1 MSNLR
6 QRHSLVIL
14 SAVFVR
20 VISQIDL
27 HQSSHHR
34 RSRRHKSSQI
44 SLSAILTACKEDQF
58 ECAPGYCVPLS
69 RRCDGYTDCV
79 GGRDEQNCYNMSTNY
94 HYLLQSAAKRHTRA
108 KHVNQLLALESR
120 GRTSARAKLPLRLPR
135 NSFDSLNYF
144 ARNVAANICFFFSIV
159 DIKLRIL
166 RKHDIPGPRYE
177 DTRSPWDSNAGNY
190 TEHEATEKFIRVF
203 LFRKI
208 FVIKT
213 NCIRSSFEGHQ
224 CLVFPCR
231 MIRNI
236 HETTKRFATRTSAA
250 RGRYEFY
257 CIFWVQG
264 WKGYGTREFS
274 WAWMV
279 PAQHEIWAPAFLT
292 H

>member
-1 MSNLR
+1 MRAWLLCALITTLWR
-6 QRHSLVIL
+6 IHGLCRWKGRTKLLQHEYELSL
-14 SAVFVR
+14 FTP
-20 VISQIDL
+20 ISRETT
-27 HQSSHHR
+27 HPR
-34 RSRRHKSSQI
+34 ETCKSV
-44 SLSAILTACKEDQF
+44 T
-58 ECAPGYCVPLS
+58 
-69 RRCDGYTDCV
+69 CV
-79 GGRDEQNCYNMSTNY
+79 GITWPHICAREI
-94 HYLLQSAAKRHTRA
+94 AFAFAKKLVRLVKLFCKKCRS
-108 KHVNQLLALESR
+108 KHL
-120 GRTSARAKLPLRLPR
+120 
-135 NSFDSLNYF
+135 
-144 ARNVAANICFFFSIV
+144 FFFSIV